1 MLASQGLKY
10 IELSRTGHVCR
21 GEAAWPGAL
30 ENRMSEKI
38 DFSHVRFLIVDN
50 NRLMGKLVKDILA
63 MLGVTQI
70 SLARDYDSALGALRS
85 GTVDVCITEWNLKPR
100 SGLELLDFIR
110 NDATSAERMLPVIM
124 LTANSEMEYVVES
137 RDSGVTEFLAKP
149 FTADGLYRR
158 LVSVIARPRDFVSI
172 RGYFGPDRRRQQLPF
187 DGADRR
193 LKD

>member
-1 MLASQGLKY
+1 
-10 IELSRTGHVCR
+10 
-21 GEAAWPGAL
+21 
-30 ENRMSEKI
+30 MSEKI

-63 MLGVTQI
+63 MLGAHQI
-70 SLARDYDSALGALRS
+70 TTARTFDHALTALRS
-85 GTVDVCITEWNLKPR
+85 GGVDVCITEWNLKPR

-110 NDATSAERMLPVIM
+110 NDATSADRLLPVIM

-137 RDSGVTEFLAKP
+137 RDAGVTEFLAKP

-158 LVSVIARPRDFVSI
+158 LVSVIARPRDFVSV

-187 DGADRR
+187 DGDDRR
-193 LKD
+193 AKD